1 MKGTKEA
8 ELVTA
13 VLMYA
18 VRCLAEGDL
27 AALRLMKFGA
37 REIEAL
43 REMSLPD
50 FYRVEALRAH
60 CLEIRLNR
68 QVYWPMI
75 EYLREQRK
83 SEDVMQALVAAD
95 APREMLQVLFG
106 LNSREYGRLRRS
118 LSVDPSSGR
127 PPAPDEDSSHELW
140 KIWSARTDRDASG
153 LLAPRAYLELQQET
167 GLSMRAIWYLTRR
180 WVQYGNLAETFD
192 EAVSRTNR

>member
-27 AALRLMKFGA
+27 AALRQMKFGA
-37 REIEAL
+37 HEIEAL
-43 REMSLPD
+43 REMSLSD
-50 FYRVEALRAH
+50 FYRVETLRAH
-60 CLEIRLNR
+60 CLEIHLNR

-127 PPAPDEDSSHELW
+127 PPVPDEGRSHELW
-140 KIWSARTDRDASG
+140 KIWSSRTDRDPSG
-153 LLAPRAYLELQQET
+153 LLAPKAYLELQQET
-167 GLSMRAIWYLTRR
+167 SLSMRAIWYLTRR

>member
-27 AALRLMKFGA
+27 ASLRHMKFGA

-43 REMSLPD
+43 REMSLSD

-83 SEDVMQALVAAD
+83 SEDVMHSLVAAD

-106 LNSREYGRLRRS
+106 LNSREYGRLRRN
-118 LSVDPSSGR
+118 LSVEPSSGR
-127 PPAPDEDSSHELW
+127 PPVPDEHSSHKLW
-140 KIWSARTDRDASG
+140 EIWSARTDRDSSG
-153 LLAPRAYLELQQET
+153 LLAPKAYLELQQET

-192 EAVSRTNR
+192 EAVNRTDR